1 MVIRDGLDLVADLAG
16 TSARLCLVG
25 VFRPFPAVR
34 HRVTCMTYHD
44 ADSLSRHAE
53 ATREVILDSA
63 AELLRE
69 RDGADF
75 SMQEVADR
83 AGVTHRT
90 VYRYFPG
97 RHILMSEAA
106 GRVIPGLADP
116 SSFYDPDSV
125 QGWIDGLPDR
135 LALVEAHLDIFRAV
149 LGAVMV
155 SDDMGQPD
163 GGMLDRYLPF
173 WEVFRTE
180 FPGLSEDEALQAF
193 AVLRQIGSSMTYIT
207 LRRNLGLSPSAATEA
222 IQTTARQIVDATARR
237 NRAAARL

>member
-1 MVIRDGLDLVADLAG
+1 
-16 TSARLCLVG
+16 
-25 VFRPFPAVR
+25 
-34 HRVTCMTYHD
+34 MTYHD

-53 ATREVILDSA
+53 ATREAILDSA

-125 QGWIDGLPDR
+125 QAWIDALPDR

-149 LGAVMV
+149 LGAVIV

-173 WEVFRTE
+173 WEVFRKE
-180 FPGLSEDEALQAF
+180 FPALSENEALQAF

-207 LRRNLGLSPSAATEA
+207 FRRNLGLSPSAATEA
-222 IQTTARQIVDATARR
+222 MQNTARQIVDATARR
-237 NRAAARL
+237 NRAAARN